1 MRKTWISAEQLLR
14 DAVMLGLRIV
24 ASDFRPDL
32 LLGIWRGGSPVAIA
46 VQEVLA
52 LAGIPCDHMAIR
64 TQSYTGI
71 GATGTVSVDGLD
83 YLQSRL
89 RGGEAVLLVDDVFD
103 TGRSIA
109 SVIEQLELRFA
120 PPLQIRVAVPWFK
133 PTHNLT
139 NHNPDFYLH
148 TTADWL
154 VFPHELAGLDASELR
169 AKPGL
174 ADLAEQLLACR
185 PPS

>member
-14 DAVMLGLRIV
+14 DAVTLGLRIV
-24 ASDFRPDL
+24 ASDFRPAL
-32 LLGIWRGGSPVAIA
+32 LVGIWRGGSPVAIA

-52 LAGIPCDHMAIR
+52 LAGIHCDHIAIR

-71 GATGTVSVDGLD
+71 GAVGTVSVDGLD
-83 YLQSRL
+83 YVQSRL

-109 SVIEQLELRFA
+109 SILAQLETHFS
-120 PPLQIRVAVPWFK
+120 PPLQVRVAVPWFK
-133 PTHNLT
+133 PSHNLT
-139 NHNPDFYLH
+139 SRNPDFYLH

-154 VFPHELAGLDASELR
+154 VFPHELVGLDASELR

-174 ADLAEQLLACR
+174 TDLAEQLLACR
-185 PPS
+185 KP